1 MSPELLNQILEAAT
15 AFFKFLGINLPDII
29 AQLQPVFETIIG
41 LFT

>member
-1 MSPELLNQILEAAT
+1 MSPELFNQILAGAT
-15 AFFKFLGINLPDII
+15 DFFKFLGISLPDVI

>member
-1 MSPELLNQILEAAT
+1 MSPELFNQILEALT
-15 AFFKFLGINLPDII
+15 GFFKALGISLPDVI